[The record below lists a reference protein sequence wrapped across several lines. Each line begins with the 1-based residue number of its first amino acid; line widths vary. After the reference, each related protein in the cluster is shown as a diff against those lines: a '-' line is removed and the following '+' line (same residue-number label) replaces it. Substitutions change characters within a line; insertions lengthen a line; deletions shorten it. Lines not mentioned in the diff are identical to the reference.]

1 MTRLGQSPVA
11 GPAAAPDPHS
21 GSDSC
26 GRPAAQ
32 LRVLVI
38 AADGALRNLL
48 TDALQGEGFE
58 VLAAV
63 DPDSAGI
70 AGAEDGRLSLVLLD
84 LGLVRPAGRFLE
96 DWSRRRP
103 GPHAPLVLLSTE
115 DVAET
120 VAAVEAAGAVGFLRL
135 PCDLDDLLALVRR
148 AALPATAPAA
158 PTLDPPPV
166 ALESLAPRA
175 PGGARAG
182 GEEAA
187 EARRRRLLQRLA
199 RDVGEL
205 RPAVVKVRDEL
216 RALLIR
222 EQAGPLAPLEQR
234 RLAALR
240 RELEAQQLR
249 LRECR
254 AEFERL
260 RGAADGPP

>member
-11 GPAAAPDPHS
+11 GPAAAPDPRS
-21 GSDSC
+21 GSDPC

-63 DPDSAGI
+63 DPNSAGI

-148 AALPATAPAA
+148 AALPVGGPLPPPPTPARGTVRASGAGSRRPAGRSPAA
-158 PTLDPPPV
+158 PG
-166 ALESLAPRA
+166 S
-175 PGGARAG
+175 
-182 GEEAA
+182 
-187 EARRRRLLQRLA
+187 
-199 RDVGEL
+199 
-205 RPAVVKVRDEL
+205 
-216 RALLIR
+216 
-222 EQAGPLAPLEQR
+222 
-234 RLAALR
+234 
-240 RELEAQQLR
+240 
-249 LRECR
+249 C
-254 AEFERL
+254 
-260 RGAADGPP
+260 

>member
-1 MTRLGQSPVA
+1 M
-11 GPAAAPDPHS
+11 
-21 GSDSC
+21 
-26 GRPAAQ
+26 
-32 LRVLVI
+32 LVI
-38 AADGALRNLL
+38 AADSALRNLL
-48 TDALQGEGFE
+48 TEALQGEGFE

-63 DPDSAGI
+63 DPNSAGI

-84 LGLVRPAGRFLE
+84 LGLVRPAGRFLG

-120 VAAVEAAGAVGFLRL
+120 VAAVDAAGAVGFLRL
-135 PCDLDDLLALVRR
+135 PCDLEDLLALVRR
-148 AALPATAPAA
+148 TALPAPAPAA
-158 PTLDPPPV
+158 TALDAPPV
-166 ALESLAPRA
+166 VPGAMAPRA
-175 PGGARAG
+175 PGEARAG

-216 RALLIR
+216 RALLLR
-222 EQAGPLAPLEQR
+222 EQASPLAPWEQR

-240 RELEAQQLR
+240 REIEAQQLR

-260 RGAADGPP
+260 RGARDGPP

>member
-11 GPAAAPDPHS
+11 GSAAAPDPRS
-21 GSDSC
+21 GSDPR
-26 GRPAAQ
+26 GRPAAPQ
-32 LRVLVI
+32 PRVLVI

-58 VLAAV
+58 ALAVV

-84 LGLVRPAGRFLE
+84 LGLARPAGRFLE

-148 AALPATAPAA
+148 AALPVGATAPST
-158 PTLDPPPV
+158 PY
-166 ALESLAPRA
+166 
-175 PGGARAG
+175 ARAG
-182 GEEAA
+182 YRSRQWG
-187 EARRRRLLQRLA
+187 
-199 RDVGEL
+199 
-205 RPAVVKVRDEL
+205 
-216 RALLIR
+216 R
-222 EQAGPLAPLEQR
+222 EPSS
-234 RLAALR
+234 
-240 RELEAQQLR
+240 
-249 LRECR
+249 C
-254 AEFERL
+254 
-260 RGAADGPP
+260 GA